1 DWSEVLESFE
11 LGIAGEN
18 PDTPLRLA
26 ADREDEAEAAAW
38 TPEERRRAER
48 VLPPYKAKLT
58 MGLVALPWLDL
69 DLDVP
74 LHAIGEWNREVRKA
88 ILNVAVAVA
97 EAVAASAAAPSGE
110 SGQLDPAGESGQP
123 APILSGPGPLNPS
136 GESGQLDPAGESG
149 QSSPPGASNP

>member
-1 DWSEVLESFE
+1 
-11 LGIAGEN
+11 
-18 PDTPLRLA
+18 
-26 ADREDEAEAAAW
+26 
-38 TPEERRRAER
+38 
-48 VLPPYKAKLT
+48 

-74 LHAIGEWNREVRKA
+74 LHAIEQWNREVRKA

-123 APILSGPGPLNPS
+123 GAAPS
-136 GESGQLDPAGESG
+136 GESGTPGSSDQSG
-149 QSSPPGASNP
+149 PPGLS

>member
-1 DWSEVLESFE
+1 
-11 LGIAGEN
+11 
-18 PDTPLRLA
+18 
-26 ADREDEAEAAAW
+26 AEAAAW
-38 TPEERRRAER
+38 SPEERRRAER
-48 VLPPYKAKLT
+48 VLPPYKAKST
-58 MGLVALPWLDL
+58 MRMVALTWLDL

-74 LHAIGEWNREVRKA
+74 LHAIEQWNVEVRKA

-123 APILSGPGPLNPS
+123 APIPSGPAPETPS

-149 QSSPPGASNP
+149 QLDPAGASNP